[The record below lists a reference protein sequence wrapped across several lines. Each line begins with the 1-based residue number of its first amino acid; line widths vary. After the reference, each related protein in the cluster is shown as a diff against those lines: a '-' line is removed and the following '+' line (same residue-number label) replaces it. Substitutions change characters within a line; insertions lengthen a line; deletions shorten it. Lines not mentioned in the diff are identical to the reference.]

1 MGAPA
6 EMTNKSN
13 QQEDFVNTTDTR
25 GQDRL
30 PRSRRRTFSVVGS
43 LAAIALGGAAIAQS
57 QAAVH
62 FPALGPAVHV
72 GIKQVPPLVR
82 GIKIF
87 SGPLEFHGR
96 SQSSPQSGA
105 QSLPNPPPGRCV
117 SVDPGATNVAL
128 PSDITVHAPAVAIV
142 FGFSSGDCKG
152 LPIAATTDK
161 LAPSLSPP
169 AVWFIGGKWHS
180 AGAHIL

>member
-6 EMTNKSN
+6 EMTNESN
-13 QQEDFVNTTDTR
+13 QQEDFVNTDTR

-43 LAAIALGGAAIAQS
+43 LAAIAFGGAAIAQS

-62 FPALGPAVHV
+62 LPALGPAVHV
-72 GIKQVPPLVR
+72 GIKQVPPLVH
-82 GIKIF
+82 GIKIV
-87 SGPLEFHGR
+87 SGPLGLLGR

-105 QSLPNPPPGRCV
+105 QSPPNSLPGRCV
-117 SVDPGATNVAL
+117 PVTPGATNVAL
-128 PSDITVHAPAVAIV
+128 PSDITVHAPTVALVI
-142 FGFSSGDCKG
+142 GFSSGDCKG
-152 LPIAATTDK
+152 VPIAATTDK

-180 AGAHIL
+180 MAGRLP